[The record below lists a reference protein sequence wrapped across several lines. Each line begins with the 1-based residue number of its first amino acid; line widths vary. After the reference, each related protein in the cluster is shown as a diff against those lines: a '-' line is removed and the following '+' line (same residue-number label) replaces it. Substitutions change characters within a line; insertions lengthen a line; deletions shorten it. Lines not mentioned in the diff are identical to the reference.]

1 MLRGYCDSIRSSVS
15 SSVIELETLK
25 VRVSEALWLL
35 SVFPTPTEVI
45 AEASEASV
53 VTKDLWVPMALLG
66 SSPRSHPFLC
76 CVRPRSNA
84 RLWRGVG
91 WG

>member
-1 MLRGYCDSIRSSVS
+1 MLRGCCDSIRSSVS

-66 SSPRSHPFLC
+66 NAYVVFFSSPPC
-76 CVRPRSNA
+76 PPIRPT
-84 RLWRGVG
+84 LH
-91 WG
+91 